1 MSPERALD
9 RLLAMAVD
17 ARDGVV
23 LGADGRRLA
32 GSRVLSAPVRDLF
45 AAAGDAA
52 EVEVAT
58 GKGTVYAARSGRRT
72 VAVVAARSALPAAMR
87 YDVHMTLR
95 EVDGAA

>member
-32 GSRVLSAPVRDLF
+32 GSRTLAAPTRELLAV
-45 AAAGDAA
+45 AGDVA

-58 GKGTVYAARSGRRT
+58 GRGTVYAARGERRAI
-72 VAVVAARSALPAAMR
+72 AVIATRAALSSAMR

-95 EVDGAA
+95 ELES